1 MFFIATLALFQSG
14 TLTQAIHKTMSKA
27 DFRMMHP
34 SYYTPFILSFSN
46 SKEVLL
52 LAFQNKGFCK
62 GIFFA
67 KPNICFAQEKSC
79 KRNRP
84 QNLEIDTRCS
94 INFKGG
100 REGKES
106 VIQQKWRIIDNL
118 DKQPPNKVTV
128 CICRRQYQKVYSNFI
143 RKVYRFVPDSLTS
156 VQITDEITIG
166 IRPILASNLDRDGL
180 EIEGL
185 TP

>member
-62 GIFFA
+62 GIFLLNQTYALHRKNLA
-67 KPNICFAQEKSC
+67 KET
-79 KRNRP
+79 
-84 QNLEIDTRCS
+84 D
-94 INFKGG
+94 
-100 REGKES
+100 
-106 VIQQKWRIIDNL
+106 
-118 DKQPPNKVTV
+118 
-128 CICRRQYQKVYSNFI
+128 
-143 RKVYRFVPDSLTS
+143 RKT
-156 VQITDEITIG
+156 
-166 IRPILASNLDRDGL
+166 
-180 EIEGL
+180 
-185 TP
+185 